1 MGVGNVDLFM
11 IIGCIGILISILGIV
26 LTNIL
31 FKKKEKQLLR
41 VIEEEV

>member
-1 MGVGNVDLFM
+1 MDLLV
-11 IIGCIGILISILGIV
+11 IIGSIGILISIIGIV